1 MFGWIS
7 LMMRKSAQIC
17 MIPTVCTVAGSAINR
32 QKPTTVNTAR
42 QKTEHIWP
50 MDPKDRATFLR
61 LSMDSCAKQPVHLPE
76 GSGRRGALSSFKEN
90 QHHSV

>member
-32 QKPTTVNTAR
+32 QKPRTVSTAR

-50 MDPKDRATFLR
+50 MDPKDRATFLQ
-61 LSMDSCAKQPVHLPE
+61 LSMDSCATTSASARGFREKR
-76 GSGRRGALSSFKEN
+76 GSEQL
-90 QHHSV
+90 